1 MVPHSARSAAGD
13 RHAFSKKGA
22 TMRMNAKLLLL
33 AAALLLAACAQPIAE
48 GTRPIA
54 EASAPPAGPIK
65 LTVGG
70 YYGAA
75 AGFTTGG
82 RR

>member
-1 MVPHSARSAAGD
+1 
-13 RHAFSKKGA
+13 
-22 TMRMNAKLLLL
+22 MRMNAKLLLL
-33 AAALLLAACAQPIAE
+33 ASALLLAACAQPFAD

-54 EASAPPAGPIK
+54 QASPPPAGPIK

-75 AGFTTGG
+75 AGFTT
-82 RR
+82 R